1 MSTTQNGALSLY
13 YDVAGRGEPVLWLQ
27 GLGADHT
34 AWTVQTAH
42 FSRAFRCI
50 LPDNRDVGRSDRAG
64 GEYDVGDLAADALCV
79 LDAAGVEHA
88 HVVGLSLGA
97 SIAQRLALVAP
108 DRVRSLVLLSSFA
121 RADARLRAVVSQW
134 PELYEQLGRVA
145 FHRQAEGWTF
155 SPRFFEQPSNL
166 RALRRYVETAPYP
179 QEPDAFARQARAALT
194 HDSLNELGDLEPL
207 TLIVHGELDILV
219 PAYLGREAASRVEG
233 ARFVLRPDVA
243 HSVNLEGQREFNALL
258 DAFLRE
264 H

>member
-42 FSRAFRCI
+42 FCRAFRCI

-79 LDAAGVEHA
+79 LDTAGVEHA

-134 PELYEQLGRVA
+134 PELTSNWAGLRFTARRRGGRSRPGSSSSRRTCVRSGA
-145 FHRQAEGWTF
+145 TSRPHRIHRSRTP
-155 SPRFFEQPSNL
+155 SPARPEPPS
-166 RALRRYVETAPYP
+166 
-179 QEPDAFARQARAALT
+179 LT
-194 HDSLNELGDLEPL
+194 IHSTSSA
-207 TLIVHGELDILV
+207 TL
-219 PAYLGREAASRVEG
+219 SR
-233 ARFVLRPDVA
+233 PP
-243 HSVNLEGQREFNALL
+243 
-258 DAFLRE
+258 
-264 H
+264 